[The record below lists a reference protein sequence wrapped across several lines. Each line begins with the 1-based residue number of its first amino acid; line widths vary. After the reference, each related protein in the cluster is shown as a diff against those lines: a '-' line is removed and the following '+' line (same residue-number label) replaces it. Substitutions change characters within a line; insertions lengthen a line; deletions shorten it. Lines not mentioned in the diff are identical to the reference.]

1 MFARAAILVYSVLLV
16 PVVALSQASS
26 STVRTQAW
34 LMRHLYEA
42 SRVCQQQTGRFP
54 SDFRELGGF
63 LSERLRR
70 QMPAAVQFHD
80 PESADNRLRRL
91 SPLGERTPC
100 LRLKLD
106 GDGERWLNISCSGS
120 FFESSLYWESEFVH
134 LLPRSFAHPKLLARD
149 WRPIPERAANRSS
162 LCGPDQVNLV
172 PRCDAIP
179 SEPWF
184 TGWRCDDGSGNDNS
198 GGKQSRQT
206 SVIRLPQ
213 GFMKAGG
220 FFSTFAE

>member
-149 WRPIPERAANRSS
+149 WRPIPERAANRS